1 MFLCLGWLD
10 GVWFAERTL
19 GGLDVFLPYV
29 RDYVDTFMGK
39 SITTDQWKSHL
50 FAYFKVHGGEDKIR
64 ALESVDWDVRP
75 PRFSLRYS

>member
-1 MFLCLGWLD
+1 M
-10 GVWFAERTL
+10 
-19 GGLDVFLPYV
+19 FLPYV

-50 FAYFKVHGGEDKIR
+50 FAYFKAHGGEDKIR

-75 PRFSLRYS
+75 PRISLRYS